1 MTLIGSKFNHPA
13 TGRERPMTTMTATV
27 RKGQLEL
34 PRPIDLPDGTEVEI
48 RLPEQEGEV
57 SGREDGD
64 MMTPDEIAR
73 TLAAMEKV
81 EPLEM
86 SDEERAALTADRQAR
101 KEWEKAHFD
110 AHAEKLRKIWE

>member
-1 MTLIGSKFNHPA
+1 MN
-13 TGRERPMTTMTATV
+13 TMTAIV
-27 RKGQLEL
+27 RNGQIEL

-48 RLPEQEGEV
+48 RLPEAQGADSGHVDEGPL
-57 SGREDGD
+57 
-64 MMTPDEIAR
+64 TPEEIAR

-86 SDEERAALTADRQAR
+86 SEEERAALDADRQAR

-110 AHAEKLRKIWE
+110 SRAEELRRIWQ